1 MYIDLIPDEESRYD
15 YSYLTTILLMYI
27 NLWTHGPTIF
37 YEPYI
42 YLQVLVQQVMLCVT
56 PEGPE
61 IVLTPRRWILET
73 ELVINLF
80 SGINTNSLFI
90 NH

>member
-1 MYIDLIPDEESRYD
+1 MYIDLITDEESRYD

-42 YLQVLVQQVMLCVT
+42 FAGASAASNALRNSGGSGDSPDSEEMDPGDGVSNQLVL
-56 PEGPE
+56 
-61 IVLTPRRWILET
+61 RYYYK
-73 ELVINLF
+73 
-80 SGINTNSLFI
+80 
-90 NH
+90 